1 MSHRR
6 PLAGKT
12 VVVTRPREQAASL
25 AEPLEHLG
33 AEVLL
38 APTIRIEPRPWD
50 DEVAAVVA
58 RLAAY
63 RLVVFTSVNGV
74 RVFLDYLEAPAAQAL
89 LGRPSGASPSLPVS
103 YTHLTLPTTERV

>member
-12 VVVTRPREQAASL
+12 VVVTRPLEQAASL

-38 APTIRIEPRPWD
+38 APTIRIVPRPWD
-50 DEVAAVVA
+50 DEVAAVVGG
-58 RLAAY
+58 LADY
-63 RLVVFTSVNGV
+63 RLVIFTSVNGV
-74 RVFLDYLEAPAAQAL
+74 RVFLDYLEAAGRSPEPGPVPGSGDRPAAS
-89 LGRPSGASPSLPVS
+89 R
-103 YTHLTLPTTERV
+103 